1 MTPLVLVCGAAG
13 FIGRHVCKEI
23 YNRSITAVGLGR
35 GSLSQ
40 QEIEQ
45 LHLRSWHSA
54 NITLESLDVA
64 LQSEAPSS
72 IIHCAGTG
80 SVGAVYSS
88 PYESYINSVESTAA
102 ILEYVRTRCHR
113 MTRVIYV
120 SSSAV
125 YGSHV
130 GDSTE
135 VTLCQPV
142 SPYGFLKLASEDL
155 CRAYSDCFGIRVS
168 IIRPFSVYGNGLRKQ
183 LLWDAMNKLI
193 AKEYSFLGTGCELR
207 DWIHV
212 DDVAKMLCDVATRE
226 DLPDYDVYNAC
237 NTKKSVREILEMLSS
252 YSTYSHLKPT
262 FTGAVHTGNPSRLTG
277 CYDHAFASL
286 GWTPSVGLAQ
296 GLLNYVQWSQQEIV
310 RND

>member
-13 FIGRHVCKEI
+13 FIGRQVCKEL
-23 YNRSITAVGLGR
+23 YNRSITAYGLGR
-35 GSLSQ
+35 GSLSR
-40 QEIEQ
+40 QEIDH

-64 LQSEAPSS
+64 LQSEFPTS

-80 SVGAVYSS
+80 SVGAVYES
-88 PYESYINSVESTAA
+88 PYDSYINSVESTAA

-125 YGSHV
+125 YGSRV

-135 VTLCQPV
+135 EMLCQPV

-155 CRAYSDCFGIRVS
+155 CRAYSECFGIRISV
-168 IIRPFSVYGNGLRKQ
+168 IRPFSVYGNGLRKQ
-183 LLWDAMNKLI
+183 LLWDGMNKLI
-193 AKEYSFLGTGCELR
+193 ARKFSFLGTGCELR

-212 DDVAKMLCDVATRE
+212 DDLARMLCDVATHE
-226 DLPDYDVYNAC
+226 ALPDYDVYNAC
-237 NTKKSVREILEMLSS
+237 NSKHSVREILEMLSS
-252 YSTYSHLKPT
+252 YSIYPHLKPT
-262 FTGAVHTGNPSRLTG
+262 FNGVAHTGNPSCLTG
-277 CYDHAFASL
+277 CYGHAHASL
-286 GWTPSVGLAQ
+286 GWSPSVDLAQ
-296 GLLNYVQWSQQEIV
+296 GLFNYVQWSQQEIL
-310 RND
+310 RK